1 MKQNNTIQQQHEIN
15 TLQGH
20 KIQPLV
26 HAAWNFAY
34 IALWSNCIFSSLEKE
49 RAKSAIRRY
58 LVQCP
63 DPDKAYYNFC
73 QRVLL
78 AKEFVSKAP
87 DRFIPLPAH
96 WLDASNLNGFAGT
109 KAWLD
114 QMLDKRSSLPLYRRA
129 WKALAE
135 AVLEMANDASEK
147 NFWYWKIY
155 FLERRESELWK
166 LFLGTVTNMQFEK

>member
-1 MKQNNTIQQQHEIN
+1 MKQTNTTKQNEIRPFPKHEM
-15 TLQGH
+15 QR
-20 KIQPLV
+20 LV

-34 IALWSNCIFSSLEKE
+34 TALWSKCIFSSLERE
-49 RAKSAIRRY
+49 RAKSAISGY
-58 LVQCP
+58 LLQNP
-63 DPDKAYYNFC
+63 DPEKAFYNFC

-78 AKEFVSKAP
+78 AKEFVGKAP
-87 DRFIPLPAH
+87 GRFIPLPVH
-96 WLDASNLNGFAGT
+96 WLAANNPNGFAGT
-109 KAWLD
+109 EAWLH
-114 QMLDKRSSLPLYRRA
+114 QMLHKRSSLPLYRRE

-135 AVLEMANDASEK
+135 AVLEMASDASEK